1 MSKITWNGG
10 TLTAPLPPVL
20 VSCGNGEVSN
30 IITIA
35 WTGILNTIPP
45 KTYISVRPGRYSYP
59 IIKESGEFAINLAP
73 ESLVKTVDY
82 CGIFTGAKVNKWEK
96 CGLHKGTAAKIAC
109 PIIEECPI
117 SLECKVCDIIS
128 FGTHDMIIA
137 DIVATDVDEKLLDKN
152 GKLCIERAKLLAYAH
167 GEYYSIGEKLGKFG
181 FSANKPKRKI

>member
-1 MSKITWNGG
+1 MSKVTWKGG

-20 VSCGNGEVSN
+20 VSCGNNEISN

-35 WTGILNTIPP
+35 WTGIVNTIPP
-45 KTYISVRPGRYSYP
+45 KTYISVRPRRYSYH

-73 ESLVKTVDY
+73 ETLVKTVDY

-96 CGLHKGTAAKIAC
+96 CGLHKATASNIAC

-117 SLECKVCDIIS
+117 SLECKVCDIIP

-137 DIVATDVDEKLLDKN
+137 DIIATDVDERLLDKD

-167 GEYYSIGEKLGKFG
+167 GEYYSIGQKLGKFG
-181 FSANKPKRKI
+181 FSATKPKRKK